1 VWVAPAL
8 IVLAD
13 LTTSPRWLPACPSRR
28 LRRWLGVTMVVAV
41 LALFSGVLWAVP
53 ARAAPGYV
61 MTAPE
66 QLIGDLYVLAGLVGL
81 GVIAVLMAHAR
92 WRQRVRPGL
101 PVQATA
107 G

>member
-1 VWVAPAL
+1 
-8 IVLAD
+8 
-13 LTTSPRWLPACPSRR
+13 
-28 LRRWLGVTMVVAV
+28 
-41 LALFSGVLWAVP
+41 
-53 ARAAPGYV
+53 

-92 WRQRVRPGL
+92 WHQRVRPGL